1 VGSDAMVRL
10 QNTKEMTMPN
20 LKKQVDRNDENNHH
34 ANPPG
39 NPVLE
44 QDVTEME
51 RLMQKKYAAIDN
63 ARASQTADVAQH
75 GHPIKQPNKVTNNS

>member
-1 VGSDAMVRL
+1 
-10 QNTKEMTMPN
+10 MPN
-20 LKKQVDRNDENNHH
+20 SNKPVDRKEGNNHH

-51 RLMQKKYAAIDN
+51 RLMQKKYAAADS
-63 ARASQTADVAQH
+63 ARASQTPNLAPLGDP
-75 GHPIKQPNKVTNNS
+75 GKHPIKQPNNATNNS

>member
-1 VGSDAMVRL
+1 MVRL
-10 QNTKEMTMPN
+10 QNTKEMTMPH

-63 ARASQTADVAQH
+63 ARASQTADIAQH
-75 GHPIKQPNKVTNNS
+75 VHPIKQPNKATNNS

>member
-1 VGSDAMVRL
+1 
-10 QNTKEMTMPN
+10 MTMPN
-20 LKKQVDRNDENNHH
+20 SSKPVDHSNGSHS

-51 RLMQKKYAAIDN
+51 RVMQKKYAAIDS
-63 ARASQTADVAQH
+63 ARASQTANVAQH
-75 GHPIKQPNKVTNNS
+75 NNPGKHPIKQPNKTTNNS

>member
-1 VGSDAMVRL
+1 
-10 QNTKEMTMPN
+10 MPN
-20 LKKQVDRNDENNHH
+20 SDKQVDQNDENSHP

-51 RLMQKKYAAIDN
+51 KIMKKKYAEIDN
-63 ARASQTADVAQH
+63 ARASQNAHVSQH
-75 GHPIKQPNKVTNNS
+75 NNPIKQPNKVTNNS